1 MKLLVI
7 LLLILSFL
15 SSFSLADENLNKIKK
30 INQQLKTLKS
40 LYESGVLEQ
49 IEYENSTAKLLTKK
63 ASLLEPKEKNENAK
77 ERSTELD
84 KQLEVINKLYKDGV
98 LSENDYNKTKKL
110 LIKKS
115 KEKKKLN
122 TENFVAEPGTFIVN
136 IKDTHGKSYEKAEL
150 LYKGYVVST
159 YRPGGIKVTSPSGKT
174 LVRITDNLKVKYF
187 NNGESKITIK
197 KKVLDVKLGIKGT
210 EEGLKKTL
218 EILKTGKKKKK
229 EKKKFDRDAHKLEL
243 FIEGKKVLHY
253 EGRYV
258 PKHKAFFYQVLTSD
272 FQSFHFYIRLV
283 GKAAIALQMEGF
295 NRKIDNAVRQAKEKL
310 SIEYDI
316 TMEQIDDIINDRIGE
331 EADKAVEE
339 GIQDAITQSVSEAI
353 QQSVGEA
360 MSAGLV
366 EAIEQAT
373 GEAIDDAL
381 EAELASAID
390 EEIARAVEMGIEEA
404 AVTAGWQAYFDTLAR
419 GGSEAEANANAY
431 EACGDACNNY

>member
-7 LLLILSFL
+7 SLLILSFL
-15 SSFSLADENLNKIKK
+15 NNISFADENLNKIKK
-30 INQQLKTLKS
+30 IDQQLETLKS

-49 IEYENSTAKLLTKK
+49 NEYENSTAKLLTKK
-63 ASLLEPKEKNENAK
+63 ASLLEPKKKNENTK

-84 KQLEVINKLYKDGV
+84 KQLEVIDKLYKDGV

-115 KEKKKLN
+115 KEKKISDAE
-122 TENFVAEPGTFIVN
+122 TFVAEPGTFVVN
-136 IKDTHGKSYEKAEL
+136 IKETHGKSYEKAEL

-187 NNGESKITIK
+187 NNGESNITIK
-197 KKVLDVKLGIKGT
+197 KNVLDIKHGIKGT
-210 EEGLKKTL
+210 EDGLKKTL
-218 EILKTGKKKKK
+218 ELLKSGKRE
-229 EKKKFDRDAHKLEL
+229 EKKKFDKDAHKLEL

-258 PKHKAFFYQVLTSD
+258 PKHKAFFYQVLTAD
-272 FQSFHFYIRLV
+272 FQSFHFYIRIT
-283 GKAAIALQMEGF
+283 GKPAIALQMEGF
-295 NRKIDNAVRQAKEKL
+295 NRKIDNAVRRAKEKL
-310 SIEYDI
+310 SVEYDI
-316 TMEQIDDIINDRIGE
+316 TMEQIDDIINDRIDE
-331 EADKAVEE
+331 EAGKAVED
-339 GIQDAITQSVSEAI
+339 GIEDAISQSVSEAI

-390 EEIARAVEMGIEEA
+390 EEIARAVEAGIEEA

-431 EACGDACNNY
+431 EACGEACNNY

>member
-1 MKLLVI
+1 MKLFVI
-7 LLLILSFL
+7 SLLILSFL
-15 SSFSLADENLNKIKK
+15 FNFSLANENLNKIKK
-30 INQQLKTLKS
+30 IDQQLDTLKS

-63 ASLLEPKEKNENAK
+63 ASLLEPKKKNENTK

-84 KQLEVINKLYKDGV
+84 KQLEVINKLYEDGV

-115 KEKKKLN
+115 KEKKLLD

-136 IKDTHGKSYEKAEL
+136 IKETHGKNFEKAEL
-150 LYKGYVVST
+150 LYKGYVVTT
-159 YRPGGIKVTSPSGKT
+159 YRPGGIKVIGPSGKT
-174 LVRITDNLKVKYF
+174 LVRITDNLKVKYS
-187 NNGESKITIK
+187 NNGENKITIK
-197 KKVLDVKLGIKGT
+197 KKVLDIKLGIKGT
-210 EEGLKKTL
+210 EDGLKKTL
-218 EILKTGKKKKK
+218 ELLKSGKRE
-229 EKKKFDRDAHKLEL
+229 EKKKFDKDAHKLEL

-258 PKHKAFFYQVLTSD
+258 PKHKAFFYQVLTAD
-272 FQSFHFYIRLV
+272 FQSFHFYIRIT
-283 GKAAIALQMEGF
+283 GKPAIALQMEGF
-295 NRKIDNAVRQAKEKL
+295 NRKIDNAVRRAKEKF
-310 SIEYDI
+310 SVEYDI
-316 TMEQIDDIINDRIGE
+316 TMEQIDDIINDRIDE
-331 EADKAVEE
+331 EAGKAVED
-339 GIQDAITQSVSEAI
+339 GIEDAISQSVSEAI

-431 EACGDACNNY
+431 EACGEACNNY

>member
-7 LLLILSFL
+7 SLLILSFL
-15 SSFSLADENLNKIKK
+15 NNISFADENLNKIKK
-30 INQQLKTLKS
+30 IDQQLETLKS

-49 IEYENSTAKLLTKK
+49 NEYENSTAKLLTKK
-63 ASLLEPKEKNENAK
+63 ASLLEPKKKNENTK
-77 ERSTELD
+77 ERSTELN
-84 KQLEVINKLYKDGV
+84 KQLEVIDKLYKDGV

-115 KEKKKLN
+115 KEKKISDAE
-122 TENFVAEPGTFIVN
+122 TFVAEPGTFVVN
-136 IKDTHGKSYEKAEL
+136 IKETHGKSYEKAEL

-187 NNGESKITIK
+187 NNGESNITIK
-197 KKVLDVKLGIKGT
+197 KNVLDIKHGIKGT
-210 EEGLKKTL
+210 EDGLKKTL
-218 EILKTGKKKKK
+218 ELLKSGKRE
-229 EKKKFDRDAHKLEL
+229 EKKKFDKDAHKLEL

-258 PKHKAFFYQVLTSD
+258 PKHKAFFYQVLTAD
-272 FQSFHFYIRLV
+272 FQSFHFYIRIA
-283 GKAAIALQMEGF
+283 GKPAIALQMEGF
-295 NRKIDNAVRQAKEKL
+295 NRKIDNAVRRAKEKL
-310 SIEYDI
+310 SVEYDI
-316 TMEQIDDIINDRIGE
+316 TMEQIDDIINDRIDE
-331 EADKAVEE
+331 EAGKAVED
-339 GIQDAITQSVSEAI
+339 GIEDAISQSVSEAI

-381 EAELASAID
+381 EQELANAID

-419 GGSEAEANANAY
+419 GGTEAEANANAY
-431 EACGDACNNY
+431 EACGAACENY

>member
-7 LLLILSFL
+7 SLLILSFL
-15 SSFSLADENLNKIKK
+15 SSFSWADENLNKIKK
-30 INQQLKTLKS
+30 IDQQLDTLKS

-49 IEYENSTAKLLTKK
+49 TEYENSTAKLLTKK
-63 ASLLEPKEKNENAK
+63 ASLVEPKKKNEDTK
-77 ERSTELD
+77 ERSTDLD

-115 KEKKKLN
+115 KEKKLLD
-122 TENFVAEPGTFIVN
+122 TENFIAEPGTFIVN
-136 IKDTHGKSYEKAEL
+136 IKETHGKSYEKAEL
-150 LYKGYVVST
+150 LYKGYIVST
-159 YRPGGIKVTSPSGKT
+159 YRPGGIKVVDPSGKT

-197 KKVLDVKLGIKGT
+197 KNVLDIKLGIKGT
-210 EEGLKKTL
+210 EEGIKKTL
-218 EILKTGKKKKK
+218 ELLKSGKKE
-229 EKKKFDRDAHKLEL
+229 EKKKFDKDAHKLEL

-258 PKHKAFFYQVLTSD
+258 PKHKAYFYQVLTSD
-272 FQSFHFYIRLV
+272 FQSFHFYIRIA
-283 GKAAIALQMEGF
+283 GKSAIALQMEGF
-295 NRKIDNAVRQAKEKL
+295 NRKIDNAVRKAKEKL
-310 SIEYDI
+310 SVEFDI
-316 TMEQIDDIINDRIGE
+316 TMEQIDDIINDRIDE
-331 EADKAVEE
+331 EADKAVQD
-339 GIQDAITQSVSEAI
+339 GIEDAISQSVSEAI

-366 EAIEQAT
+366 AAIEEAT

-381 EAELASAID
+381 EQELASAID

-431 EACGDACNNY
+431 EACGAACNNY